1 CDFYHEVF
9 ADSRL
14 NRRGEEYLPVYLGNL
29 SFAPAVPALCVPVKA
44 LHDNLK
50 RPAYLLGDELIVNE
64 HLLLHDYVRA
74 AGFFILVELIGK
86 PSRRG
91 ALLAGVGEA
100 AEPVKLHFLDKLA
113 KLLKLLL

>member
-1 CDFYHEVF
+1 
-9 ADSRL
+9 
-14 NRRGEEYLPVYLGNL
+14 
-29 SFAPAVPALCVPVKA
+29 
-44 LHDNLK
+44 
-50 RPAYLLGDELIVNE
+50 
-64 HLLLHDYVRA
+64 HDYVRA

-113 KLLKLLL
+113 KLLKLLLGLARETRYKRCPYDYAGYFFPQLGYQSPYLSLGGEAVHSFEYLVAA